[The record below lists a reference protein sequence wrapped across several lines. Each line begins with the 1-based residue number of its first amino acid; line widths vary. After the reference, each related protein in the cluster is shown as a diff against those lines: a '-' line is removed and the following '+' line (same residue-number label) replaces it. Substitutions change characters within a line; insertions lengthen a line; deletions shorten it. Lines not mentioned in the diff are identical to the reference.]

1 MNKLSIAI
9 AADNAL
15 PSAFVVYR
23 GFEKSIPRAAELG
36 YQGVELALK
45 SVSDINPDKIDAL
58 LSSNGLEISCI
69 STGQVYADTGFMF
82 TDSDQSRR
90 LTLKNIFKE
99 FIDLAS
105 DHGQLVNIGRVRGNL
120 VPNDNG
126 DSEKRFIDLAYE
138 LGQYAGEK
146 NVTLVL
152 EPVNRYELN
161 FVNSVEQGALLIKK
175 IGLSNIKLMPD
186 VFHMNIEDVTIGG
199 ELEKNIKD
207 IAYIHFAD
215 SNRYAPGWGHTD
227 FKSIL
232 RSLNRASYRGWCS
245 VEIFPV
251 PDPDAAARQAALYL
265 LPLIKENM
273 NGGNVDNY
281 VINN

>member
-9 AADNAL
+9 AGENAL
-15 PSAFVVYR
+15 PSAFVVFR

-36 YQGVELALK
+36 FQGVELALK
-45 SVSDINPDKIDAL
+45 SVSEINSDKIDAL

-69 STGQVYADTGFMF
+69 STGHVYADTGFMF

-90 LTLKNIFKE
+90 KVLKKTFEE

-105 DHGQLVNIGRVRGNL
+105 HYGRMVNIGRVRGNL
-120 VPNDNG
+120 VANDNG
-126 DSEKRFIDLAYE
+126 DSEKNFIELAYE
-138 LGQYAGEK
+138 LGQYAGK
-146 NVTLVL
+146 RDVTLVV

-199 ELEKNIKD
+199 ELEKNIED

-227 FKSIL
+227 FESIL
-232 RSLNRASYRGWCS
+232 RSLKRASYQGWCS

-251 PDPDAAARQAALYL
+251 PDADAAARQAALYL
-265 LPLIKENM
+265 LPLIKKHL
-273 NGGNVDNY
+273 NG
-281 VINN
+281 